1 MNNKKYEE
9 RAKRI
14 EQYYLKHG
22 KDKKKTYLHFTDEG
36 LNKRTIYNILRKHE
50 ELGDVSHKKGDVGR
64 KATACTPEMF
74 DKCAKLFKENPKLSF
89 RQAALELNVPRTTVY
104 RILSK
109 MKENDLETYKISETD
124 PRCPTCHQK
133 IDPSKVNLLK
143 PKREKEKE
151 KVKQNKK
158 KLNNNKEQL
167 STNNSSSNSNN
178 NDKLQGD
185 NGEED
190 NNLEVKQNVEIEM
203 GKDVEQDG
211 IHELE
216 SFL

>member
-22 KDKKKTYLHFTDEG
+22 KDKKKTYSHFTDEG

-74 DKCAKLFKENPKLSF
+74 DKCAKLFKDNPKLSF

-109 MKENDLETYKISETD
+109 MKENDLETYKISEAD

-133 IDPSKVNLLK
+133 IDPAKVSLLK
-143 PKREKEKE
+143 PKRERAKQKK
-151 KVKQNKK
+151 KVKSKQEPKK
-158 KLNNNKEQL
+158 
-167 STNNSSSNSNN
+167 

-185 NGEED
+185 TGGTEREQQERQQQQED
-190 NNLEVKQNVEIEM
+190 NRRNEDIGMERCQELGE
-203 GKDVEQDG
+203 DVEQDG
-211 IHELE
+211 IHSSYL
-216 SFL
+216 

>member
-1 MNNKKYEE
+1 MNNQKYEE

-22 KDKKKTYLHFTDEG
+22 KDKKKTYVHFTDEG

-143 PKREKEKE
+143 PKREKEKA
-151 KVKQNKK
+151 KQNKK
-158 KLNNNKEQL
+158 KPKKNTKEQE
-167 STNNSSSNSNN
+167 STNNSNSNN
-178 NDKLQGD
+178 DKSQGD
-185 NGEED
+185 KGED

-203 GKDVEQDG
+203 GKDIEQDG
-211 IHELE
+211 IHDLE

>member
-50 ELGDVSHKKGDVGR
+50 ELGDVSHRKGDVGR

-74 DKCAKLFKENPKLSF
+74 DKCAKLFKDNPKLSF

-109 MKENDLETYKISETD
+109 MKENDLETYKVGEAD

-133 IDPSKVNLLK
+133 IDPAKVALLK
-143 PKREKEKE
+143 PKKEKE
-151 KVKQNKK
+151 RAKQKK
-158 KLNNNKEQL
+158 KTKIKKEP
-167 STNNSSSNSNN
+167 
-178 NDKLQGD
+178 NDNDNDELGD
-185 NGEED
+185 TGEEEKRQD
-190 NNLEVKQNVEIEM
+190 NRGDEETEQKNETERSEELVKDI
-203 GKDVEQDG
+203 EQDG
-211 IHELE
+211 IHEME